1 MSLSLIVVVLGAVVA
16 AAGTVTLAA
25 RAARRPSPAL
35 LAWTAAVLGL
45 AVALGS
51 QAVGYLAGYSA
62 LLFRAMELGAQ
73 LLAPLALCLG
83 LAEVVARRLPARF
96 AMRLV
101 TSGLAIVLAV
111 ALGSDPLNQSR
122 RFSKAWPD
130 PAVFYEPVPLALIGI
145 LALFIV
151 VTVLATAAGSRRA
164 GPGSRAGPVLAA
176 SAAAL
181 ALAEPG
187 LSWFA
192 HSAGVRPPASDR
204 GMFALACTAA
214 AALTW
219 YAAVAAQRAGVL

>member
-151 VTVLATAAGSRRA
+151 VTVLVSVLATAAGSR
-164 GPGSRAGPVLAA
+164 RAGPVLAA

-214 AALTW
+214 AALT
-219 YAAVAAQRAGVL
+219 